1 MSSFEMK
8 KLYGGAIEAMMLT
21 RLNSLGDTLPIPDVQ
36 EVFSDPN
43 NKCSY
48 IIELLERTQMQDI
61 DALNLIFNDI
71 IDANQATQ
79 QEILNQQQIGE
90 NKYRIEGTMTVNQA
104 KIKLYL
110 LVIRLVQ
117 NNTDVTFYIA
127 DPENQDSNSI
137 REILQAFA
145 DSFKVIDYSLFS

>member
-1 MSSFEMK
+1 MK